1 MLKTV
6 FAAAAIILAC
16 ISTAAL
22 AETPEERGLAIAR
35 KARELDSGFG
45 DVQAS
50 FSMILRDE
58 GGRTSERSVR
68 MKRLETES
76 DGNRTLVIFDLPKDI
91 AGTAFLAFTHRSGPD
106 EQWLYLPALKRVKRI
121 ALNNVSSPF
130 MGSEFSYEDIASQE
144 LEKYR
149 FRFLGEGACPD
160 ASVKCFINEQTPLN
174 ENSGYARL
182 VVWVHSGFYRTEK
195 VEFYDRNNERLK
207 VLTNQDYRQYLGR
220 YWRPGRMEMNNIQTE
235 RRTELIW
242 GEYRFKTGLTD
253 RDFDQNSLQRAR

>member
-1 MLKTV
+1 MLSLT
-6 FAAAAIILAC
+6 FIPA
-16 ISTAAL
+16 STF

-58 GGRTSERSVR
+58 SGRTAERAVR
-68 MKRLETES
+68 MKRLETVN
-76 DGNRTLVIFDLPKDI
+76 DGNKTLVIFDLPKDI

-121 ALNNVSSPF
+121 ALNNISSPF

-149 FRFLGEGACPD
+149 FKFLSESACPD
-160 ASVKCFINEQTPLN
+160 GVAQCFINEQTPLN
-174 ENSGYARL
+174 ENSGYSRL
-182 VVWVHSGFYRTEK
+182 MVWIHSRFYRTEK
-195 VEFYDRNNERLK
+195 VEFYDRNNELLK
-207 VLTNQDYRQYLGR
+207 VLTNSDYRQYLER
-220 YWRPGRMEMNNIQTE
+220 YWRPGKMDMKNIQTE